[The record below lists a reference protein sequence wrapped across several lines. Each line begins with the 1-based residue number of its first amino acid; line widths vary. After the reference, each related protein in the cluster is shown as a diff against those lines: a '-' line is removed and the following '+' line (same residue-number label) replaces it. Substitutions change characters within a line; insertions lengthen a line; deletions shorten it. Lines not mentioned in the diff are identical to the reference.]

1 MPSNRSVVAAAVC
14 DVLEVDSVGPGKLVD
29 LGLDSLSAVRLQR
42 LLVERTGVRIPLRDF
57 VGDIDLESL
66 ERSCAAARLSAVTS
80 AAVVPAGEG
89 RVDDEGKSPVDSVDR
104 ESVPDTFALSPV
116 QSTYWVGRGDDYP
129 LGGVSTYFY
138 SEYEVV
144 TPPGTDALSTVSEL
158 ESAWNRVVARHPMLR
173 AVVGRD
179 GAGRVLDDPGAHRF
193 EIVDLRSVSEPQ
205 ADEERARQD
214 LSHRRAP
221 AHRWPV
227 HTLAT
232 VLRPDGSVV
241 QCVGFDVL
249 LIDFPSIRRVL
260 DEWGSEY
267 RHERGGAAA
276 PGHGVVPPPAV
287 PRSEAAERDAME
299 FWRGKAHDLPGGPW
313 DTAHLRAEQ
322 LTPPRFRRSEG
333 RVDSGAWE
341 DFRSAARAHG
351 VSPAGA
357 LAALFAL
364 ALRRFGARDR
374 FCLVTTLFN
383 PEARDEPGVGDTTRT
398 ALLDTARTQCAEGF
412 VHYAVRVTRNFWDA
426 VDHSAVPASRVV
438 GELLGPSTGI
448 PEHPVVFTSSIGD
461 RAGARTDVWL
471 GRRGFGVSQTPQV
484 LLDAIHWEEDD
495 ELVLAWDHVVGA
507 VDESIVDGMRRAV
520 QAAVE
525 VLARDEAA
533 WTRPG
538 LFLDPWVRTPR
549 ARPVSYATGP
559 GLHEPVLAVLDED
572 GTRRV
577 VSQGDRVADA
587 DELASIAAWTRG
599 ELISRGVSPEEPILV
614 QLGKSVEQIG
624 IVLGITSAGAAY
636 VPVDPAWPLTRVER
650 IAARA
655 GARFAFAAEGTSL
668 PGGVTVIP
676 AVIQRPVD
684 DAVRPD
690 LASVEGTGL
699 AYTIFT
705 SGSTGEPKGVAIE
718 HGQARTTIDDLA
730 RRFEPGPTDVVLGL
744 SALSFDLS
752 VWDIFGGLSAGAR
765 LVLPERGSEAD
776 PEQWLRTIETEGVTI
791 WNSAPALAEMLA
803 DYAES
808 DPERARTALGSLR
821 LVMMSGDWIPVTL
834 PDRLRDLAPH
844 AVVVSLGGATEASIW
859 SIHHVVGDVHPQ
871 CPSIPY
877 GTALDGQW
885 FRILDGP
892 DGEPVPVGVAG
903 ELFIGGHGVA
913 RGYLGDEEQT
923 AERFRVH
930 PLYDERLYR
939 TGDEG
944 MWLPDGTIRF
954 LGRVDRQVKVNGY
967 RVELG
972 EIDAAL
978 TRLDGVRA
986 GVCSAVDGPGGGK
999 RLVGHVA
1006 LTPQSGLDQR
1016 AIRAALR
1023 NALPAYM
1030 VPTAVMIHRELPVTA
1045 NGKID
1050 HRALPNPF
1058 STASSTPGTD
1068 TAAQPELARPEAA
1081 QPSPVQPEPEPS
1093 PPVALAPIGSDDT
1106 RHDESDGAR
1115 LQAGATGT
1123 AVLVPELAALLP
1135 DDVDP
1140 ALEPLAAGL
1149 DSLAVV
1155 RIANLVEDL
1164 TGSRP
1169 DLEELLATPLG
1180 RILREDSDQGLGL
1193 EPGTQPA
1200 QTAAVVAAPATP
1212 ATLTVPA
1219 TPVAPSPAARA
1230 SHESG
1235 TDLLDMARAGSG
1247 VEVTIAAGDG
1257 PLGSQLLA
1265 AGRWLSR
1272 IEQSAPEE
1280 GLEVDATAGGQD
1292 QLVALRLGRRSTLS
1306 LAPASRPPVPAESPV
1321 QTTRPSGV
1329 IDAPAT
1335 ADYVATAPAV
1345 AAPGMA
1351 AVTSA
1356 PLTEMQVAYLV
1367 GRADPWLGRPVAPR
1381 YRTEVEVDDLDVVA
1395 LERALDAVVDAHPM
1409 LSARVDDNGRQ
1420 VIDSSARPRLQ
1431 IEDLS
1436 AATIPEVR
1444 AERERRRVEEMSWIH
1459 DPQSGQPWLELRAVR
1474 LPAPASKMS
1483 RWMVV
1488 LILDMLFCD
1497 VRGAEILARDL
1508 TAAYRGDPVDQP
1520 PVGFLSWADARA
1532 RASVGASAPPQMGTP
1547 RPPVLL
1553 PVRPPENSGFTRRRR
1568 QIDPRTTTELIRR
1581 CAVHRTTL
1589 DAVLVTAFGAI
1600 LATDDGHR
1608 PPVVVTVLDRP
1619 AEHRDVVG
1627 EYTSTVVIDPP
1638 DGRSTSERARA
1649 AATRLLEGVR
1659 DLGRDGSGHGNTR
1672 IREHLRSGGGT
1683 GVLPVV
1689 YSSGLTGWTGGPAA
1703 CDALAELGQ
1712 PVHSISST
1720 PQVLIDLQSFRDTDG
1735 SLLLVLDAVEDAF
1748 VGGALDSIVD
1758 LLAATVT
1765 ALADGDDRW
1774 HEPGFPSTATPGV
1787 PRRDVAGLGRTRP
1800 ATISGRRAPDEGDR
1814 GLLTLVRETVAEVLG
1829 RTPGHDELDRGFF
1842 ELGMTSMDLVRLRRT
1857 FADRGHRVEL
1867 AELFAHP
1874 DIRSLAAGMQATPI
1888 RVLSPDTSP
1897 NPSSHPGSDR
1907 AGLATDPDAHD
1918 LLAQARQRGRQ
1929 RRRIRQETLS

>member
-1 MPSNRSVVAAAVC
+1 MVEAAVC
-14 DVLEVDSVGPGKLVD
+14 DVLEVDSVGPGTLVD
-29 LGLDSLSAVRLQR
+29 LGLNSLSAVRLQR

-57 VGDIDLESL
+57 VGDIDLTTL
-66 ERSCAAARLSAVTS
+66 ERRCAAGPVSAEKV
-80 AAVVPAGEG
+80 AAEVSTAMTPADAGGQE
-89 RVDDEGKSPVDSVDR
+89 
-104 ESVPDTFALSPV
+104 VPDTFALTPV
-116 QSTYWVGRGDDYP
+116 QGTYWVGRGDDYP

-138 SEYEVV
+138 SEYEFVL
-144 TPPGTDALSTVSEL
+144 PAGTDALTTVGEL

-179 GAGRVLDDPGAHRF
+179 GVGRVLDDPGAHRF
-193 EIVDLRSVSEPQ
+193 EIVDLRSHPDPQ
-205 ADEERARQD
+205 AAEDEARQD

-227 HTLAT
+227 HTFAA
-232 VLRPDGSVV
+232 VVRPDGSLVL
-241 QCVGFDVL
+241 CVGFDVL
-249 LIDFPSIRRVL
+249 LIDFPGIRRVL
-260 DEWGSEY
+260 DEWGSEH
-267 RHERGGAAA
+267 RHERSGESAEGRGVRAA
-276 PGHGVVPPPAV
+276 PPSAVPPPAL
-287 PRSEAAERDAME
+287 PRTEAAERDAME
-299 FWRGKAHDLPGGPW
+299 FWRGRAQDLPGGPW
-313 DTAHLRAEQ
+313 DTTHLRADQ

-333 RVDSGAWE
+333 RVGSDVWE
-341 DFRSAARAHG
+341 DFRVAARAWG
-351 VSPAGA
+351 VSPTGA
-357 LAALFAL
+357 LAALFAA
-364 ALRRFGARDR
+364 ALRRFGARER
-374 FCLVTTLFN
+374 FCLVTTLFD
-383 PEARDEPGVGDTTRT
+383 PEAREDAGVGDTTRT
-398 ALLDTARTQCAEGF
+398 ALLDTGHTGCAEGF
-412 VHYAVRVTRNFWDA
+412 VDYALRVTRNFWDA

-438 GELLGPSTGI
+438 GELFGPTNGI
-448 PEHPVVFTSSIGD
+448 PEHPVVFTSSVGD
-461 RAGARTDVWL
+461 RAGSRTDAWL

-495 ELVLAWDHVVGA
+495 ALVLAWDHVVGA
-507 VDESIVDGMRRAV
+507 VDDGVVDGMRRAV
-520 QAAVE
+520 QRAVE

-549 ARPVSYATGP
+549 PRPVAYDSGP
-559 GLHEPVLAVLDED
+559 GLHDPVLAALDAD

-599 ELISRGVSPEEPILV
+599 ELYSRGVTPGEPVLV
-614 QLGKSVEQIG
+614 LLGKSVEQIG

-655 GARFAFAAEGTSL
+655 GARVAVAAQGTDM
-668 PGGVTVIP
+668 PDGVTAIP
-676 AVIQRPVD
+676 AVVQRPAD
-684 DAVRPD
+684 DAVRPGP
-690 LASVEGTGL
+690 APVEGAGL

-718 HGQARTTIDDLA
+718 HAQARTTIDDLA
-730 RRFEPGPTDVVLGL
+730 RRFNPGPTDVVLGL

-776 PEQWLRTIETEGVTI
+776 PEHWLRTIETEGVTV
-791 WNSAPALAEMLA
+791 WNSAPALAEMLV

-834 PDRLRDLAPH
+834 PDRLRALAPH

-859 SIHHVVGDVHPQ
+859 SVHHVIGDVHPQ
-871 CPSIPY
+871 WPSIPY

-892 DGEPVPVGVAG
+892 DGEPVPIGVAG
-903 ELFIGGHGVA
+903 ELFIGGDGVA

-930 PLYDERLYR
+930 PVYGERLYR

-954 LGRVDRQVKVNGY
+954 LGRVDRQVKINGY

-1023 NALPAYM
+1023 EALPAYM
-1030 VPTAVMIHRELPVTA
+1030 VPTAVLIHRELPVTA

-1050 HRALPNPF
+1050 HKALPDPF
-1058 STASSTPGTD
+1058 ASASSYSAASSPAPSSPASSTLDSSPPASSTPAPATSAQAEP
-1068 TAAQPELARPEAA
+1068 AASRPEA
-1081 QPSPVQPEPEPS
+1081 
-1093 PPVALAPIGSDDT
+1093 LASGS
-1106 RHDESDGAR
+1106 
-1115 LQAGATGT
+1115 AGLA
-1123 AVLVPELAALLP
+1123 PELAAVVP
-1135 DDVDP
+1135 DGVDP

-1169 DLEELLATPLG
+1169 DLEELLATPLN
-1180 RILREDSDQGLGL
+1180 RILRDDPVPEPAIQSDQDAADL
-1193 EPGTQPA
+1193 PA
-1200 QTAAVVAAPATP
+1200 ASTP
-1212 ATLTVPA
+1212 APPGHAPQVPA
-1219 TPVAPSPAARA
+1219 LPAPPAP
-1230 SHESG
+1230 HDSG
-1235 TDLLDMARAGSG
+1235 TDLLDVARAGSG

-1272 IEQSAPEE
+1272 IEQAAAEE
-1280 GLEVDATAGGQD
+1280 GLEAEATAGGPD
-1292 QLVALRLGRRSTLS
+1292 HLVVLRLGRRT
-1306 LAPASRPPVPAESPV
+1306 APPSDRASRPSGPA
-1321 QTTRPSGV
+1321 QTLTPE
-1329 IDAPAT
+1329 PAIAEPPET
-1335 ADYVATAPAV
+1335 VA
-1345 AAPGMA
+1345 
-1351 AVTSA
+1351 TSA

-1381 YRTEVEVDDLDVVA
+1381 YRTEVEVGGLDVPA
-1395 LERALDAVVDAHPM
+1395 LERALDTIVDAHPM

-1420 VIDSSARPRLQ
+1420 VLDTAARPRLQ

-1436 AATIPEVR
+1436 VATDAEVR
-1444 AERERRRVEEMSWIH
+1444 AERERRRAEEMSRIH
-1459 DPQSGQPWLELRAVR
+1459 DPQSGRPWLELRAVR
-1474 LPAPASKMS
+1474 LPAPAAEVS

-1497 VRGAEILARDL
+1497 VRGAEIIARDL
-1508 TAAYRGDPVDQP
+1508 TAAYRGDPVDRPQ
-1520 PVGFLSWADARA
+1520 GAFLSWAEARA
-1532 RASVGASAPPQMGTP
+1532 GAAQGDSALPDSSQAGAP
-1547 RPPVLL
+1547 RPRVLL
-1553 PVRPPENSGFTRRRR
+1553 PVRPPESSRFTRRRR
-1568 QIDPRTTTELIRR
+1568 QLDPRTTTELIRR
-1581 CAVHRTTL
+1581 CAVHRATL
-1589 DAVLVTAFGAI
+1589 DAVLVTVFAEL

-1627 EYTSTVVIDPP
+1627 EYTSTVVLDPP
-1638 DGRSTSERARA
+1638 EGRSTSERARA

-1672 IREHLRSGGGT
+1672 IREHLRSGSGT

-1703 CDALAELGQ
+1703 CDALAQLGE

-1720 PQVLIDLQSFRDTDG
+1720 PQVLIDLQSFRDSDG

-1748 VGGALDSIVD
+1748 LDGVLD
-1758 LLAATVT
+1758 AVADVLAATVT
-1765 ALADGDDRW
+1765 TLADGDDRW

-1787 PRRDVAGLGRTRP
+1787 PRRDVAELGRRRST
-1800 ATISGRRAPDEGDR
+1800 TIRGRLAVEGDD
-1814 GLLTLVRETVAEVLG
+1814 GDLLTVVRATVAEVLG
-1829 RTPGHDELDRGFF
+1829 RAPSHDELDRGFF
-1842 ELGMTSMDLVRLRRT
+1842 ELGMTSMDLVRFRRVL
-1857 FADRGHRVEL
+1857 ADRGHRVEL

-1874 DIRSLAAGMQATPI
+1874 DIRSLAAGMQAAPALSPEPI
-1888 RVLSPDTSP
+1888 REPSPSVNPAQNP
-1897 NPSSHPGSDR
+1897 NVTPHADPDR
-1907 AGLATDPDAHD
+1907 SRPAIRPDAHD
-1918 LLAQARQRGRQ
+1918 PLAQARERGRQ
-1929 RRRIRQETLS
+1929 RRRIRQETNS

>member
-14 DVLEVDSVGPGKLVD
+14 DILEVDSVGPGKLVD

-42 LLVERTGVRIPLRDF
+42 LLVERTGVRVPLRDF

-66 ERSCAAARLSAVTS
+66 ERRCAAAEMSPGRSTERS
-80 AAVVPAGEG
+80 AAVSPAGEG
-89 RVDDEGKSPVDSVDR
+89 GVDDGGESSTDGADR
-104 ESVPDTFALSPV
+104 ESVPGTFALSPV

-138 SEYEVV
+138 SEYEIAP
-144 TPPGTDALSTVSEL
+144 PPGTDALSTVREL

-179 GAGRVLDDPGAHRF
+179 GAGRILDDPGVHRF
-193 EIVDLRSVSEPQ
+193 EIVDLRSDPDPQ
-205 ADEERARQD
+205 AGEEGARQD

-227 HTLAT
+227 HTLAA
-232 VLRPDGSVV
+232 VLRPDGSLV

-267 RHERGGAAA
+267 RHQRGGEAA
-276 PGHGVVPPPAV
+276 PGNGVVPPPALR
-287 PRSEAAERDAME
+287 RSEVAERAAME
-299 FWRGKAHDLPGGPW
+299 FWRGRAQDLPGGPW

-322 LTPPRFRRSEG
+322 ITPPRFRRSEG
-333 RVDSGAWE
+333 RVDHDVWE
-341 DFRSAARAHG
+341 DFRAAARAHG

-357 LAALFAL
+357 LASLFSL

-383 PEARDEPGVGDTTRT
+383 PEAREEPGVGDTTRI
-398 ALLDTARTQCAEGF
+398 ALLDTDRVDSAEGF
-412 VHYAVRVTRNFWDA
+412 ADYAVRVTRNFWDA

-438 GELLGPSTGI
+438 GEVLGPSTGI
-448 PEHPVVFTSSIGD
+448 PEHPVVFTTSIGD
-461 RAGARTDVWL
+461 RAGARTDAWL

-495 ELVLAWDHVVGA
+495 ELVLAWDHVIGA
-507 VDESIVDGMRRAV
+507 VDESVVDGMRHAV
-520 QAAVE
+520 QAAVA

-549 ARPVSYATGP
+549 PRPVSYSSGP
-559 GLHEPVLAVLDED
+559 GLHEPVLAALDED
-572 GTRRV
+572 GGRRV

-599 ELISRGVSPEEPILV
+599 ELASRGVSPEEPILV

-655 GARFAFAAEGTSL
+655 GARFAFAAEGTTL
-668 PGGVTVIP
+668 PDGVTAIP
-676 AVIQRPVD
+676 AVVPRQAD
-684 DAVRPD
+684 GAVRPD
-690 LASVEGTGL
+690 PASVEATGL

-765 LVLPERGSEAD
+765 LVLPDRGAEAD
-776 PEQWLRTIETEGVTI
+776 PEHWLSTIETEGVTV

-808 DPERARTALGSLR
+808 DRERARTALGSLR

-859 SIHHVVGDVHPQ
+859 SIHHVIGDVHPQ
-871 CPSIPY
+871 WPSVPY

-885 FRILDGP
+885 FRVLDGP

-903 ELFIGGHGVA
+903 ELFIGGAGVA

-930 PLYDERLYR
+930 PVYDERLYR

-1023 NALPAYM
+1023 DALPAYM
-1030 VPTAVMIHRELPVTA
+1030 VPTAVIIHRELPVTA

-1050 HRALPNPF
+1050 HKALPDPF
-1058 STASSTPGTD
+1058 SSASSAPVLSASAWSAPVLSTPAPPGP
-1068 TAAQPELARPEAA
+1068 AL
-1081 QPSPVQPEPEPS
+1081 S
-1093 PPVALAPIGSDDT
+1093 PPAAPDLVESENT
-1106 RHDESDGAR
+1106 RDEEPDSVR
-1115 LQAGATGT
+1115 ERPQVHATGI
-1123 AVLVPELAALLP
+1123 AGLVPELAALLP

-1180 RILREDSDQGLGL
+1180 GILRDDADL
-1193 EPGTQPA
+1193 EPGDRPA
-1200 QTAAVVAAPATP
+1200 QVAAGVPAPAAAAPAD
-1212 ATLTVPA
+1212 
-1219 TPVAPSPAARA
+1219 PVSLSPAAQVP
-1230 SHESG
+1230 HESG
-1235 TDLLDMARAGSG
+1235 ADLLDVARAGSG
-1247 VEVTIAAGDG
+1247 VEVTISAGEG

-1272 IEQSAPEE
+1272 IEQSAPEG
-1280 GLEVDATAGGQD
+1280 GLKLDATAGGQD
-1292 QLVALRLGRRSTLS
+1292 QLVTLRLGRRSTS
-1306 LAPASRPPVPAESPV
+1306 SSAPA
-1321 QTTRPSGV
+1321 TRPSG
-1329 IDAPAT
+1329 PAMSS
-1335 ADYVATAPAV
+1335 VATTSPSRVVDASGTVEPVTAE
-1345 AAPGMA
+1345 PTRA

-1420 VIDSSARPRLQ
+1420 VIDNSARPRLQ
-1431 IEDLS
+1431 IEDLG
-1436 AATIPEVR
+1436 AATVAEVR
-1444 AERERRRVEEMSWIH
+1444 TERERRRAEEMSWIH
-1459 DPQSGQPWLELRAVR
+1459 DPQSGRPWLELRAVR
-1474 LPAPASKMS
+1474 LPAPASAVS

-1497 VRGAEILARDL
+1497 VRGAEIIARDL
-1508 TAAYRGDPVDQP
+1508 TAAYRGSPVTRPPVD
-1520 PVGFLSWADARA
+1520 FLSWADARA
-1532 RASVGASAPPQMGTP
+1532 GVAAGASSSRPVGTATVGSAQVGTP

-1553 PVRPPENSGFTRRRR
+1553 PVRPPGSSGFTRRRR

-1589 DAVLVTAFGAI
+1589 DAVLVTAFGAL
-1600 LATDDGHR
+1600 LATDDGDR

-1627 EYTSTVVIDPP
+1627 EYTSTVVVDPP

-1659 DLGRDGSGHGNTR
+1659 DLGRDGSGHGNVR

-1748 VGGALDSIVD
+1748 LGGVLDGIADV
-1758 LLAATVT
+1758 LAATVT

-1774 HEPGFPSTATPGV
+1774 HESGFPSTATPGV
-1787 PRRDVAGLGRTRP
+1787 PRRDAAGLGRTRS
-1800 ATISGRRAPDEGDR
+1800 ATIPGRLASEDDG
-1814 GLLTLVRETVAEVLG
+1814 GGVLSLVRETVAELLG

-1857 FADRGHRVEL
+1857 LGDRGHRVEL

-1874 DIRSLAAGMQATPI
+1874 DIRSLAAGLQAAPI
-1888 RVLSPDTSP
+1888 REPDTNPSP
-1897 NPSSHPGSDR
+1897 NSSSHPDPDR
-1907 AGLATDPDAHD
+1907 AGPATDPDAHD
-1918 LLAQARQRGRQ
+1918 PLAQARQRGRQ

>member
-42 LLVERTGVRIPLRDF
+42 LLLEQTGVRIPLRDF

-66 ERSCAAARLSAVTS
+66 ERRCASAEAPAAAV
-80 AAVVPAGEG
+80 AAVALASEDRVHDQGEPPEDMMG
-89 RVDDEGKSPVDSVDR
+89 RQ
-104 ESVPDTFALSPV
+104 PDPGTFALSPV

-144 TPPGTDALSTVSEL
+144 PAPGTDALSTVAKL

-179 GAGRVLDDPGAHRF
+179 GVGRILDNPGLHRF
-193 EIVDLRSVSEPQ
+193 EIVDLRSDPDPRE
-205 ADEERARQD
+205 AEDCARQD

-221 AHRWPV
+221 AHRWPT
-227 HTLAT
+227 HTLAS
-232 VLRPDGSVV
+232 VLRPDGSLV

-260 DEWGSEY
+260 DEWGREY
-267 RHERGGAAA
+267 QHGAGGQAAQGEA
-276 PGHGVVPPPAV
+276 VVPPPAL
-287 PRSEAAERDAME
+287 PRSRAAERDAME
-299 FWRGKAHDLPGGPW
+299 FWRGRAADLPGGPW
-313 DTAHLRAEQ
+313 DTAHLQAEQ
-322 LTPPRFRRSEG
+322 FTPPRFRRSVG
-333 RVDSGAWE
+333 RVASDVWD
-341 DFRSAARAHG
+341 DFRAAARAHG

-357 LAALFAL
+357 LAALFAV

-374 FCLVTTLFN
+374 FCLVTTLFD
-383 PEARDEPGVGDTTRT
+383 PAAQDEPGVGDTTRT
-398 ALLDTARTQCAEGF
+398 ALLDTDRPDYAERF
-412 VHYAVRVTRNFWDA
+412 VDYAVRVTRNFWDA
-426 VDHSAVPASRVV
+426 VDHSTVPASRVV
-438 GELLGPSTGI
+438 GELLGASTGI
-448 PEHPVVFTSSIGD
+448 PEHCVVFTTSIGD
-461 RAGARTDVWL
+461 RAGARTDAWL

-484 LLDAIHWEEDD
+484 LLDAIHWEEDN
-495 ELVLAWDHVVGA
+495 ELILAWDYVVGA
-507 VDESIVDGMRRAV
+507 VDERVIDGIRQAV
-520 QAAVE
+520 QAAVSR
-525 VLARDEAA
+525 LARDETA
-533 WTRPG
+533 WMRPG

-549 ARPVSYATGP
+549 PRPVSYDSGP
-559 GLHEPVLAVLDED
+559 GLHEPVLAALGAD

-577 VSQGDRVADA
+577 VSQGARVADA
-587 DELASIAAWTRG
+587 HELASIAAWTRG
-599 ELISRGVSPEEPILV
+599 ELVRREVRPEEPVLV

-636 VPVDPAWPLTRVER
+636 VPVDPAWPLTRVKR

-655 GARFAFAAEGTSL
+655 GARFAFVAEGTSL
-668 PGGVTVIP
+668 PDGVVAIP
-676 AVIQRPVD
+676 ALVPRSVD
-684 DAVRPD
+684 GADRPD
-690 LASVEGTGL
+690 SAPVEGTGL

-718 HGQARTTIDDLA
+718 HRQARTTIDDLA
-730 RRFEPGPTDVVLGL
+730 RRFEPGPTDVVFGL

-765 LVLPERGSEAD
+765 LVLPERGAEAD
-776 PEQWLRTIETEGVTI
+776 PEHWLRTIETEGVTV

-808 DPERARTALGSLR
+808 DPGRARSALGSLR

-859 SIHHVVGDVHPQ
+859 SIHHVVGDVDPQ
-871 CPSIPY
+871 WPSVPY

-892 DGEPVPVGVAG
+892 DGEPVPVGIPG
-903 ELFIGGHGVA
+903 ELFIGGDGVA
-913 RGYLGDEEQT
+913 RGYLGDEDQT

-930 PLYDERLYR
+930 PVYDERLYR

-978 TRLDGVRA
+978 TRLDGVRG
-986 GVCSAVDGPGGGK
+986 GVCSAVNGPGGGK

-1006 LTPQSGLDQR
+1006 LTPSSGLDER
-1016 AIRAALR
+1016 AIRSALR
-1023 NALPAYM
+1023 DALPAYM
-1030 VPTAVMIHRELPVTA
+1030 VPTAVVIHRELPVTA

-1050 HRALPNPF
+1050 HKALPNPF
-1058 STASSTPGTD
+1058 AAVPSATAPLD
-1068 TAAQPELARPEAA
+1068 TAAPTLVEPEATHSEETDA
-1081 QPSPVQPEPEPS
+1081 VPDAVRPRQRGPVK
-1093 PPVALAPIGSDDT
+1093 LA
-1106 RHDESDGAR
+1106 
-1115 LQAGATGT
+1115 
-1123 AVLVPELAALLP
+1123 PELAAILP
-1135 DDVDP
+1135 GDVDP
-1140 ALEPLAAGL
+1140 SLEPLAAGL

-1169 DLEELLATPLG
+1169 ELEKLLATPLG
-1180 RILREDSDQGLGL
+1180 HILLDDADRRPGHEPAPGASSSGGSAGLVGD
-1193 EPGTQPA
+1193 PTRQTPA
-1200 QTAAVVAAPATP
+1200 AGIRAHRVLAPPATQ
-1212 ATLTVPA
+1212 
-1219 TPVAPSPAARA
+1219 AP
-1230 SHESG
+1230 HESG
-1235 TDLLDMARAGSG
+1235 ADLLEVARAGSG
-1247 VEVTIAAGDG
+1247 VEVAIAAGDG

-1272 IEQSAPEE
+1272 IEQVAPEH
-1280 GLEVDATAGGQD
+1280 GLRLDATAGGND
-1292 QLVALRLGRRSTLS
+1292 QLVTLRLGR
-1306 LAPASRPPVPAESPV
+1306 APTSSAPEPPPP
-1321 QTTRPSGV
+1321 
-1329 IDAPAT
+1329 
-1335 ADYVATAPAV
+1335 TAPAV
-1345 AAPGMA
+1345 SGVPTTGSVPVTAVPAMTGPGRAASVTTQPA
-1351 AVTSA
+1351 TTESASSATTSA

-1381 YRTEVEVDDLDVVA
+1381 YRTEVEVDALDVAA

-1420 VIDSSARPRLQ
+1420 VIDSSARPRLR

-1436 AATIPEVR
+1436 TGTAAEVR

-1459 DPQSGQPWLELRAVR
+1459 DPQSGRPWLELRAVR
-1474 LPAPASKMS
+1474 LPAPASGIS
-1483 RWMVV
+1483 PWMVV

-1497 VRGAEILARDL
+1497 VRGAEIIARDL
-1508 TAAYRGDPVDQP
+1508 TAAYQGEPVDRP
-1520 PVGFLSWADARA
+1520 TVDFLTWANARA
-1532 RASVGASAPPQMGTP
+1532 AVGAPETPLRVAETAPVGTP
-1547 RPPVLL
+1547 RTTVLL
-1553 PVRPPENSGFTRRRR
+1553 PVRPPESSRFTRRRR
-1568 QIDPRTTTELIRR
+1568 QIDPRTTMELIRR

-1589 DAVLVTAFGAI
+1589 DALLVTAFGAL
-1600 LATDDGHR
+1600 LATDEGHR

-1627 EYTSTVVIDPP
+1627 EYTSTVVVDPP

-1659 DLGRDGSGHGNTR
+1659 GLGRDGSGHGNLR
-1672 IREHLRSGGGT
+1672 VREHLRSGGGT

-1703 CDALAELGQ
+1703 CDALAELGE
-1712 PVHSISST
+1712 PIHSISST
-1720 PQVLIDLQSFRDTDG
+1720 PQVLIDLQSFRGPDG
-1735 SLLLVLDAVEDAF
+1735 SLLLILDAVEDAF
-1748 VGGALDSIVD
+1748 TGGALDSIAD

-1765 ALADGDDRW
+1765 ELADGDDRW
-1774 HEPGFPSTATPGV
+1774 HEPGFPSTATPGA
-1787 PRRDVAGLGRTRP
+1787 PRRDVAGLGRTRS
-1800 ATISGRRAPDEGDR
+1800 ATIPGRTAPGRDGG

-1829 RTPGHDELDRGFF
+1829 RTPGNDELDRGFF
-1842 ELGMTSMDLVRLRRT
+1842 ELGLTSMDLVRLRRT
-1857 FADRGHRVEL
+1857 LADRGHRVEL

-1874 DIRSLAAGMQATPI
+1874 DIRSLAAGMQPASI
-1888 RVLSPDTSP
+1888 RNL
-1897 NPSSHPGSDR
+1897 GSDPSPHHDPGR
-1907 AGLATDPDAHD
+1907 AGLATDPDAND
-1918 LLAQARQRGRQ
+1918 LLTQARQRGRQ
-1929 RRRIRQETLS
+1929 RRRVWQETLS